1 MIGAGLRRGA
11 PAVLSAL
18 AALLLAASVAAHDMS
33 ALTQRELVR
42 VQGYRAPA
50 PSGVEVERQLTLVVL
65 GESLHF
71 AANEWRVFTLQDAKD
86 APTPVEPPQIILQGD
101 RALLRRVATAHADQ
115 RVTILAERR
124 VGGADLFLLAVDLC
138 PEK

>member
-1 MIGAGLRRGA
+1 MIATRLRRGA
-11 PAVLSAL
+11 DALIPTL
-18 AALLLAASVAAHDMS
+18 AAVLLAASAGAHDLS

-65 GESLHF
+65 GETLHF

-86 APTPVEPPQIILQGD
+86 TPTPAEPPQIILQGD
-101 RALLRRVATAHADQ
+101 RPLLRRIATAHADQ

-124 VGGADLFLLAVDLC
+124 VGGGDLFVLAVDLC